1 MPMKEASP
9 LIKQYINALWL
20 ERGLSNNTLSNYAR
34 DLRQLE
40 THLLISR
47 QTVETAQMA
56 GIMDFL
62 ADRTQDGIKP
72 RSLARHLSS
81 IKGFYQ
87 YLIRENI
94 IATNPA
100 ALIDAPKQGR
110 SLPKSLSEDDV
121 NHLLSAPDITT
132 NLGLRDR
139 AMLELLYASGLRV
152 TELVELEMS
161 QLNLSAGIVKVF
173 GKGAKE
179 RLVPM
184 GEVAQDWL
192 QQYIKQSR
200 PQLLKA
206 NASGV
211 LFPSLR
217 GQQMTRQTFW
227 HRIKQHG
234 ITAGINKPLSP
245 HVVRH
250 AFATHLLNHGA
261 DLRVIQLLLGHSD
274 LSTTQIYT
282 HVATQRL
289 QNLHTQHH
297 PRG

>member
-192 QQYIKQSR
+192 QRYIKQSR